1 MGNEEMIAE
10 LKAQLLVK
18 ETRVRRLASSVN
30 GIPLTGENLPV
41 VECWAVEL
49 RSLAYQIRQLM
60 VAKAAAIA
68 AAK

>member
-1 MGNEEMIAE
+1 M
-10 LKAQLLVK
+10 
-18 ETRVRRLASSVN
+18 RRLASSVN